1 MKKLFTICAAVL
13 CLTAALTPAAMA
25 AETPEVQVCYP
36 TSVTQS
42 EDGTEIRKIYDLS
55 PEDDPLGISRSDFEQ
70 DGYHYTLTDLLK
82 QELPEH
88 EERQH
93 TETVSLQSDKKDME
107 SVLALLPQEKEFVT
121 EDGMIGTLE
130 LQLSTVQVEVS
141 GYGSSTK
148 KVTATRSYPNL
159 VNQDM
164 GTFVYFT
171 EEQKRQAN
179 DVDLEAYLLRRGEK
193 LLPSGREKRLA
204 SDRSI
209 TIRGNEWF
217 DHEAQAGGHPIDF
230 LRIHYNMSFPEAMR
244 ELIGGNFGQELP
256 TAKKKDVQSK
266 PFALPPENANMR
278 RTFAYLL
285 RRRHIDRAVLIEFVR
300 ARLLYEDAD
309 HHNAVFVGRDENGT
323 AKHAHMR
330 STNSWGDPFRLN
342 VEGCDPRYSFHYDGK
357 DGRLYVFEAPID
369 LLSYI
374 SLHPDRWQDHSYV
387 ACCGTSATPV
397 ITCLDRIARPEEV
410 VLCLDNDEA
419 GHKASRRMEEQ
430 LTEKYSLIIQRETST
445 HKDWNDDLCAMR
457 RELVPGMTMEAMDR

>member
-1 MKKLFTICAAVL
+1 MRHR
-13 CLTAALTPAAMA
+13 P
-25 AETPEVQVCYP
+25 
-36 TSVTQS
+36 
-42 EDGTEIRKIYDLS
+42 
-55 PEDDPLGISRSDFEQ
+55 
-70 DGYHYTLTDLLK
+70 
-82 QELPEH
+82 
-88 EERQH
+88 
-93 TETVSLQSDKKDME
+93 
-107 SVLALLPQEKEFVT
+107 
-121 EDGMIGTLE
+121 
-130 LQLSTVQVEVS
+130 
-141 GYGSSTK
+141 
-148 KVTATRSYPNL
+148 
-159 VNQDM
+159 
-164 GTFVYFT
+164 
-171 EEQKRQAN
+171 
-179 DVDLEAYLLRRGEK
+179 
-193 LLPSGREKRLA
+193 
-204 SDRSI
+204 
-209 TIRGNEWF
+209 
-217 DHEAQAGGHPIDF
+217 GGHPIDF

-387 ACCGTSATPV
+387 ACCGTSAIPV
-397 ITCLDRIARPEEV
+397 ITCLDRMARPEEV

-419 GHKASRRMEEQ
+419 GHKACRRMEKQ
-430 LTEKYSLIIQRETST
+430 LTEKYNVTIRREISAE
-445 HKDWNDDLCAMR
+445 KDWNDDLCAMSQDR
-457 RELVPGMTMEAMDR
+457 SPEMMMGAMSR

>member
-1 MKKLFTICAAVL
+1 MV
-13 CLTAALTPAAMA
+13 
-25 AETPEVQVCYP
+25 
-36 TSVTQS
+36 
-42 EDGTEIRKIYDLS
+42 
-55 PEDDPLGISRSDFEQ
+55 
-70 DGYHYTLTDLLK
+70 
-82 QELPEH
+82 
-88 EERQH
+88 
-93 TETVSLQSDKKDME
+93 
-107 SVLALLPQEKEFVT
+107 
-121 EDGMIGTLE
+121 
-130 LQLSTVQVEVS
+130 
-141 GYGSSTK
+141 
-148 KVTATRSYPNL
+148 
-159 VNQDM
+159 
-164 GTFVYFT
+164 TFVYFT

-217 DHEAQAGGHPIDF
+217 DHETQTGGHSVDF
-230 LRIHYNMSFPEAMR
+230 LRIHYQMSFPEAV
-244 ELIGGNFGQELP
+244 QELLGGHQGQMLP
-256 TAKKKDVQSK
+256 AAKKKDMPPK
-266 PFALPPENANMR
+266 PFARPPSNSNMR
-278 RTFAYLL
+278 RAFAYLI
-285 RRRHIDRAVLIEFVR
+285 RQRHIDRDVLIEFVR
-300 ARLLYEDAD
+300 AKLIYEDAD
-309 HHNAVFVGRDENGT
+309 HHNVVFVGRDEDGA

-387 ACCGTSATPV
+387 ACCGTSAIPV

-419 GHKASRRMEEQ
+419 GYKASRRMEEQ
-430 LTEKYSLIIQRETST
+430 LTEKYSLTIQRETSA

-457 RELVPGMTMEAMDR
+457 QERVPGMTMEAMDR

>member
-1 MKKLFTICAAVL
+1 
-13 CLTAALTPAAMA
+13 
-25 AETPEVQVCYP
+25 
-36 TSVTQS
+36 
-42 EDGTEIRKIYDLS
+42 
-55 PEDDPLGISRSDFEQ
+55 
-70 DGYHYTLTDLLK
+70 
-82 QELPEH
+82 
-88 EERQH
+88 
-93 TETVSLQSDKKDME
+93 
-107 SVLALLPQEKEFVT
+107 
-121 EDGMIGTLE
+121 
-130 LQLSTVQVEVS
+130 
-141 GYGSSTK
+141 
-148 KVTATRSYPNL
+148 
-159 VNQDM
+159 M

-387 ACCGTSATPV
+387 ACCGTSAIPV
-397 ITCLDRIARPEEV
+397 ITCLDRMARPEEV

-419 GHKASRRMEEQ
+419 GHKACRRMEKQ
-430 LTEKYSLIIQRETST
+430 LTEKYNVTIRREISAE
-445 HKDWNDDLCAMR
+445 KDWNDDLCAMSQDR
-457 RELVPGMTMEAMDR
+457 SPEMTMGAMSR

>member
-1 MKKLFTICAAVL
+1 
-13 CLTAALTPAAMA
+13 
-25 AETPEVQVCYP
+25 
-36 TSVTQS
+36 
-42 EDGTEIRKIYDLS
+42 
-55 PEDDPLGISRSDFEQ
+55 
-70 DGYHYTLTDLLK
+70 
-82 QELPEH
+82 
-88 EERQH
+88 
-93 TETVSLQSDKKDME
+93 
-107 SVLALLPQEKEFVT
+107 
-121 EDGMIGTLE
+121 
-130 LQLSTVQVEVS
+130 
-141 GYGSSTK
+141 
-148 KVTATRSYPNL
+148 
-159 VNQDM
+159 M

-374 SLHPDRWQDHSYV
+374 SLHPDRWQDHMRIKRIWST
-387 ACCGTSATPV
+387 ASWQAGQAADSITPSG
-397 ITCLDRIARPEEV
+397 R
-410 VLCLDNDEA
+410 
-419 GHKASRRMEEQ
+419 G
-430 LTEKYSLIIQRETST
+430 
-445 HKDWNDDLCAMR
+445 
-457 RELVPGMTMEAMDR
+457 